1 MCSLWPF
8 RSIFWTQKLYCAGV
22 LFVCLSVSLLK
33 RKEEI
38 VGKAITLNY
47 TVRPNLNSSRL
58 FLREIRSFLVAT
70 NKLPAWKGWGAQ
82 QQCWHRVPTT
92 TTTEGTRM
100 KKTAG
105 KVSCFKRESKVRA
118 FCFQTISWQTNF
130 RWQLICSY
138 LSSQFGWLTD
148 VITAFP
154 FKCSQFQQIAPK
166 SLFHFSPKSK
176 RKENG
181 VISISVAKKGEE
193 KA

>member
-47 TVRPNLNSSRL
+47 TLRPNLNSSRL

-82 QQCWHRVPTT
+82 QQCWHRVPKT

-100 KKTAG
+100 KNTCWKSLVFQEGEQSKGIFVLKPLVG
-105 KVSCFKRESKVRA
+105 KHFS
-118 FCFQTISWQTNF
+118 
-130 RWQLICSY
+130 WQLICSY

-148 VITAFP
+148 VITTFP